1 MQIPLDQF
9 EQIIDEKM
17 LKRGLTYFKKGLVH
31 EPEEISPNTYEAV
44 VEGTED
50 YTVRLTVE
58 NDVVTDYSC
67 NCSYDLGPVCKHVAA
82 VILSLQ
88 EEELSLTKKA
98 AKPKKSAGA
107 GTKKSKSVALQID
120 ELMDKASVDELK
132 ELIRTEATKNAVFRN
147 HVLSWLDHYN
157 ENASKDLYQKQL
169 RAMIHLN

>member
-98 AKPKKSAGA
+98 AK
-107 GTKKSKSVALQID
+107 LN
-120 ELMDKASVDELK
+120 K
-132 ELIRTEATKNAVFRN
+132 E
-147 HVLSWLDHYN
+147 
-157 ENASKDLYQKQL
+157 
-169 RAMIHLN
+169 